1 MKGDG
6 KQMVCELDKV
16 KETIR
21 RYYKTKK
28 QQIDALQNFKE
39 ILSKD
44 YDLKNV
50 YQTVNR
56 CLNPVAKTDIIMEL
70 LAIAYSD
77 DVFSTVEENIIKE
90 IARNLNIKD
99 ETYKSIYTIFVKK
112 YEGRFYEANK
122 NKEESN
128 KKGSNKKNKSEKKQ
142 GSNESKSSNNS
153 DNNSNN
159 SNSNSKSSNRNR
171 ISINEAY
178 DILGVN
184 NNISDSEVK
193 KAYRALAIKYHP
205 DNAAS
210 LGDEAIRQAT
220 ETMKQINVA
229 WETVKMARGIR

>member
-1 MKGDG
+1 
-6 KQMVCELDKV
+6 
-16 KETIR
+16 
-21 RYYKTKK
+21 
-28 QQIDALQNFKE
+28 
-39 ILSKD
+39 
-44 YDLKNV
+44 
-50 YQTVNR
+50 
-56 CLNPVAKTDIIMEL
+56 MEL

-90 IARNLNIKD
+90 IAHNLNIKD

-159 SNSNSKSSNRNR
+159 SNSKSSNRNR

-220 ETMKQINVA
+220 ETMKQINMA

>member
-1 MKGDG
+1 M
-6 KQMVCELDKV
+6 
-16 KETIR
+16 
-21 RYYKTKK
+21 
-28 QQIDALQNFKE
+28 
-39 ILSKD
+39 
-44 YDLKNV
+44 
-50 YQTVNR
+50 
-56 CLNPVAKTDIIMEL
+56 
-70 LAIAYSD
+70 
-77 DVFSTVEENIIKE
+77 
-90 IARNLNIKD
+90 
-99 ETYKSIYTIFVKK
+99 KK

-153 DNNSNN
+153 DNNSN
-159 SNSNSKSSNRNR
+159 NSNSKSSNRNR